1 MAVLPGFKPS
11 KGCCRHE
18 QDAVCEKEKS
28 MQKIWALAFVLL
40 TAMSGYLGYQYLTSQ
55 EELSTALVYPAPRNL
70 TEFSLTDHRGN
81 PLGREQLLGKWTLAF
96 VGYTYCPDICPM
108 TMATLS
114 GAVNQL
120 QQSLPKSQQLAIWFI
135 SVDPKRDTQKQMQTY
150 VGYFEQ
156 KALTGVTASHEQL
169 FPFVR
174 ELGLSYAISSSTEP
188 EYRVDH
194 SASIVLINPTGQL
207 VAVFKPEI
215 NAEAVPVV
223 SKAQLLRDF
232 PKVMA
237 QLQ

>member
-1 MAVLPGFKPS
+1 
-11 KGCCRHE
+11 
-18 QDAVCEKEKS
+18 
-28 MQKIWALAFVLL
+28 MQKIWALAFLVLTL
-40 TAMSGYLGYQYLTSQ
+40 CSGYLGYQYLTSQ
-55 EELSTALVYPAPRNL
+55 SELTSALVYPAPRNL
-70 TEFSLTDHRGN
+70 SDFSLIDHRGN
-81 PLGREQLLGKWTLAF
+81 AVGREQLQGQWTLAF

-114 GAVNQL
+114 GAVAQL
-120 QQSLPKSQQLAIWFI
+120 QQALPKGQQLGLWFI
-135 SVDPKRDTQKQMQTY
+135 SVDPKRDTQKQLQTY

-156 KALTGVTASHEQL
+156 RALTGVTASHDQL

-174 ELGLSYAISSSTEP
+174 DLGLSYAISSSTEP

-194 SASIVLINPTGQL
+194 SASIVLLNPAGQL
-207 VAVFKPEI
+207 VAVFKPEV

-232 PKVMA
+232 PLVIA

>member
-1 MAVLPGFKPS
+1 
-11 KGCCRHE
+11 
-18 QDAVCEKEKS
+18 
-28 MQKIWALAFVLL
+28 MQKIWALAFLVL
-40 TAMSGYLGYQYLTSQ
+40 TVVSGYLGYQYLTSQ
-55 EELSTALVYPAPRNL
+55 SELTSALVYPAPRNL
-70 TEFSLTDHRGN
+70 SEFNLIDHRGN
-81 PLGREQLLGKWTLAF
+81 AVGREQLQGQWTLAF

-114 GAVNQL
+114 GAVAQL
-120 QQSLPKSQQLAIWFI
+120 QQALPKGQQLGVWFI
-135 SVDPKRDTQKQMQTY
+135 SVDPKRDTQKQLQTY

-156 KALTGVTASHEQL
+156 RALTGVTANHDQL

-194 SASIVLINPTGQL
+194 SASIVLLNPVGQL

-232 PKVMA
+232 PLVMA
-237 QLQ
+237 LLK

>member
-1 MAVLPGFKPS
+1 
-11 KGCCRHE
+11 
-18 QDAVCEKEKS
+18 
-28 MQKIWALAFVLL
+28 MQKIWALAFLVL
-40 TAMSGYLGYQYLTSQ
+40 TVVSGYLGYQYLTSQ
-55 EELSTALVYPAPRNL
+55 SELTSALVYPAPRNL
-70 TEFSLTDHRGN
+70 SEFSLIDHRGN
-81 PLGREQLLGKWTLAF
+81 SVGREQLQGQWTLAF

-114 GAVNQL
+114 GAVAQL
-120 QQSLPKSQQLAIWFI
+120 QQALPKGQQLGLWFI
-135 SVDPKRDTQKQMQTY
+135 SVDPKRDTQKQLQTY

-156 KALTGVTASHEQL
+156 RALTGVTASHDQL

-194 SASIVLINPTGQL
+194 SASIVLLNPAGQL

-232 PKVMA
+232 PLVMA
-237 QLQ
+237 QLK

>member
-1 MAVLPGFKPS
+1 
-11 KGCCRHE
+11 
-18 QDAVCEKEKS
+18 
-28 MQKIWALAFVLL
+28 MQKIWALAFLVL
-40 TAMSGYLGYQYLTSQ
+40 TVVSGYLGYQYLTSQ
-55 EELSTALVYPAPRNL
+55 SELTSALVYPAPRNL
-70 TEFSLTDHRGN
+70 SEFNLIDHRGN
-81 PLGREQLLGKWTLAF
+81 AVGREQLQGQWTLAF

-114 GAVNQL
+114 GAVAQL
-120 QQSLPKSQQLAIWFI
+120 QQALPKGQQLGVWFI
-135 SVDPKRDTQKQMQTY
+135 SVDPKRDTQKQLQTY

-156 KALTGVTASHEQL
+156 RALTGVTANHDQL

-194 SASIVLINPTGQL
+194 SASIVLLNPVGQL

-215 NAEAVPVV
+215 NSEAVPVV

-232 PKVMA
+232 PLVMA
-237 QLQ
+237 QLK

>member
-1 MAVLPGFKPS
+1 
-11 KGCCRHE
+11 
-18 QDAVCEKEKS
+18 
-28 MQKIWALAFVLL
+28 MQKIWALAFLVL
-40 TAMSGYLGYQYLTSQ
+40 TVVSGYLGYQYLTSQ
-55 EELSTALVYPAPRNL
+55 SELTSALVYPAPRNL
-70 TEFSLTDHRGN
+70 SDFSLIDHRGN
-81 PLGREQLLGKWTLAF
+81 SVGREQLQGQWTLAF

-114 GAVNQL
+114 GAVAQL
-120 QQSLPKSQQLAIWFI
+120 QQALPKGQQLGLWFI
-135 SVDPKRDTQKQMQTY
+135 SVDPKRDTQKQLQTY

-156 KALTGVTASHEQL
+156 RALTGVTASHDQL

-194 SASIVLINPTGQL
+194 SASIVLLNPAGQL

-232 PKVMA
+232 PLVMA
-237 QLQ
+237 QLK

>member
-1 MAVLPGFKPS
+1 
-11 KGCCRHE
+11 
-18 QDAVCEKEKS
+18 
-28 MQKIWALAFVLL
+28 MQKIWALAFLVL
-40 TAMSGYLGYQYLTSQ
+40 TVVSGYLGYQYLTSQ
-55 EELSTALVYPAPRNL
+55 SELTSALVYPAPRNL
-70 TEFSLTDHRGN
+70 SEFNLIDHRGN
-81 PLGREQLLGKWTLAF
+81 AVGREQLQGQWTLAF

-114 GAVNQL
+114 GAVAQL
-120 QQSLPKSQQLAIWFI
+120 QQALPKGQQLGVWFI
-135 SVDPKRDTQKQMQTY
+135 SVDPKRDTQKQLQTY

-156 KALTGVTASHEQL
+156 RALTGVTANHDQL

-194 SASIVLINPTGQL
+194 SASIVLLNPVGQL

-232 PKVMA
+232 PLVMA
-237 QLQ
+237 QLK

>member
-1 MAVLPGFKPS
+1 
-11 KGCCRHE
+11 
-18 QDAVCEKEKS
+18 
-28 MQKIWALAFVLL
+28 MQKIWALAFLVL
-40 TAMSGYLGYQYLTSQ
+40 TVVSGYLGFQYLTSQ
-55 EELSTALVYPAPRNL
+55 SELTSALVYPAPRNL
-70 TEFSLTDHRGN
+70 SEFNLIDHRGN
-81 PLGREQLLGKWTLAF
+81 AVGREQLQGQWTLAF

-114 GAVNQL
+114 GAVAQL
-120 QQSLPKSQQLAIWFI
+120 QQALPKGQQLGVWFI
-135 SVDPKRDTQKQMQTY
+135 SVDPKRDTQKQLQTY

-156 KALTGVTASHEQL
+156 RALTGVTANHDQL

-194 SASIVLINPTGQL
+194 SASIVLLNPVGQL

-215 NAEAVPVV
+215 NSEAVPVV

-232 PKVMA
+232 PLVMT
-237 QLQ
+237 QLK